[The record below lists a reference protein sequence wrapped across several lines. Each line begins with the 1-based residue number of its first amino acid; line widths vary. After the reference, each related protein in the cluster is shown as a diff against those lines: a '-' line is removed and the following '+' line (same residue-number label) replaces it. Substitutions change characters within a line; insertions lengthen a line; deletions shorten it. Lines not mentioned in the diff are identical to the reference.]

1 MYATRKK
8 AFWPLLFLVVTAGGV
23 GKAQEYKDGFAE
35 NNTLS
40 LAEVIHYAQEHNPA
54 IQTAR
59 ERLRAAQ
66 QVPAQAAAYEDPIV
80 KWEKLTAPANLRIDQ
95 ADTDIFRL

>member
-23 GKAQEYKDGFAE
+23 GNAQEYKDGFAE

-40 LAEVIHYAQEHNPA
+40 LAELIHYAQELATAFHA
-54 IQTAR
+54 FYAAR
-59 ERLRAAQ
+59 E
-66 QVPAQAAAYEDPIV
+66 E
-80 KWEKLTAPANLRIDQ
+80 
-95 ADTDIFRL
+95 DTDDGDADSDAPEDGQDSPSGTRHRRALRVISFF